1 MIISFKHKGLK
12 LYYDNGIESKLQPNH
27 VNKIRLILTR
37 LDAAKAPEE
46 MNVPGYVLHQL
57 KGELKN
63 FWSVKVD
70 KNYRIIFRFE
80 NENVLDVDY
89 IDYH

>member
-1 MIISFKHKGLK
+1 MISSFRHKGLK
-12 LYYDNGIESKLQPNH
+12 LFYERGDASKLQPQH

-37 LDAAKAPEE
+37 LDAVTDAEE
-46 MNVPGYVLHQL
+46 MNVPGYELYQL
-57 KGELKN
+57 KGVFKK

-70 KNYRIIFRFE
+70 KNFRIIFRIE
-80 NENVLDVDY
+80 NKKILDVDY